1 MASSTRQRGLVLLA
15 LFLSGLAGLMH
26 EVVWAKLLANLT
38 GSTAKAHAVV
48 LGVFMGGLALGAVL
62 FGRRSDKR
70 ERPLMVYV
78 VLEVLIGVYCIALP
92 WLTGFAGSLY
102 ESVAA
107 ATFEQSGLKTVLRLF
122 LSLAV
127 ITIPAVMMGGT
138 LPVLARYL
146 VQEVAQTRKAVAS
159 LYALNNIGAVIGSG
173 VAGFY
178 LLPEF
183 GIYGSLIAASSLN
196 FVAAGMVWL
205 ADARTKMSE
214 QPTEHEAPPTEHYT
228 RGQFS
233 ATLWAL
239 ALSGFAAMGYE
250 IVYLRIIA
258 LGFGSS
264 TFSFTVMLMC
274 FITGIGLGSGVISLI
289 NVKRPLALLA
299 LSQFGVVI
307 TVLLSTYA
315 VEHLPYWVSSMR
327 TGLLVWSDDPT
338 QLWAEGEKAYG
349 FESFLAG
356 QALICFFML
365 ILPTMLIGMGF
376 PLVSQIQARSAASIG
391 STVGSTYAWN
401 TIGNV
406 LGVTITSL
414 FLMPNLG
421 IDGAFHFNI
430 GLNVAAAM
438 LLLFA
443 ATEFPIALRA
453 TTVVATLLTLGFYG
467 VSLSHW
473 DHTLNHAEGHL
484 RLRRPLPSELAD
496 NELIRSRYEATNFDA
511 WKKKHIRDPAP
522 TKDGWDDFYLGEDAD
537 ATVMGVRR
545 DRNAAIY
552 INSKGDA
559 STGPLDM
566 ITFVLSGHIPM
577 LFMPDAKDVMVI
589 GHGSGVTTGAMSLHP
604 SVERIDVVEISK
616 AVLDADFLFKPF
628 NHAVLDSPK
637 THVYQDD
644 ARTFLR
650 TVPRKYD
657 LIVSQPS
664 NPWIAGIGSLF
675 TDNFFRDCKARLNP
689 GGIMMVWFHHYEQSD
704 ETIELIVRTINSEFP
719 HVEAFMTVESDVIC
733 LATMEPLTVDFAR
746 MEERF
751 EMPVIRQDLA
761 RVTCFN
767 LATLFAY
774 HGMAANHFRAMSG
787 QGPLNTDDHQL
798 LEYKGARNMFIGQNA
813 HLLEK
818 DPGFDF
824 KPDGTS
830 DSFYLDRYIAWRAE
844 QGEPVSAEEMDVAY
858 LMVKNIMTD
867 EHRCTKLLDLRRQAA
882 AASTQVSQRPSRGG
896 RVPLEEMAF
905 SEAFNWG
912 QVMFAK
918 QGPEVGLSYFRRAA
932 QLEPAHAPTATTI
945 ANVLAS
951 LGRTEEATA
960 ELQRVTEAG
969 TRRTDPKLLLAQF
982 AMRAGQ
988 TDTALKLLSEL
999 VEYENNPR
1007 ALQYLGEMAILSR
1020 NALDEALEFWGRAI
1034 ERDPN
1039 MREVSLNYA
1048 TLLRNTALTES
1059 DPERRREKLERA
1071 YSEALWATFKHPNDP
1086 QAQTLVREIK
1096 PLVQTEF

>member
-48 LGVFMGGLALGAVL
+48 LGVFMGGLALGAVI

-78 VLEVLIGVYCIALP
+78 VLEVLIGLYCIALP
-92 WLTGFAGSLY
+92 WLAGVAGSMY

-196 FVAAGMVWL
+196 FIAAGIVWL
-205 ADARTKMSE
+205 ADARTTIGD
-214 QPTEHEAPPTEHYT
+214 QPAVHEAPPTEHYT

-239 ALSGFAAMGYE
+239 ALGGFAAMGYE

-274 FITGIGLGSGVISLI
+274 FITGIGLGSGVISLV

-299 LSQFGVVI
+299 VTQFGVIV

-315 VEHLPYWVSSMR
+315 IEHLPYWVSSMR
-327 TGLLVWSDDPT
+327 TGLLDWSDDPME
-338 QLWAEGEKAYG
+338 LWANGEKAYG
-349 FESFLAG
+349 FERFLAG

-406 LGVTITSL
+406 LGVTVTSL

-421 IDGAFHFNI
+421 IDGALHFNI
-430 GLNVAAAM
+430 ALNLAAAV

-443 ATEFPIALRA
+443 ATEFPLVKRFA
-453 TTVVATLLTLGFYG
+453 TLVATLAVIGFYSG
-467 VSLSHW
+467 NLSHW
-473 DHTLNHAEGHL
+473 HKTLNYAEGHL
-484 RLRRPLPSELAD
+484 RLRRPLPSDLAD
-496 NELIRSRYEATNFDA
+496 NELIRSRYPATSFEA
-511 WKKKHIRDPAP
+511 WKLKHVRNDDP
-522 TKDGWDDFYLGEDAD
+522 KGDGWDRLELYEDAD
-537 ATVMGVRR
+537 ATVMCAQR
-545 DRNAAIY
+545 DRNVGLY

-559 STGPLDM
+559 STGALDM

-577 LFMPDAKDVMVI
+577 LFNTDAKDVMVI
-589 GHGSGVTTGAMSLHP
+589 GHGSGVTTGAMALHP
-604 SVERIDVVEISK
+604 SVERIDVVEISG
-616 AVLDADFLFKPF
+616 AVLEADEMFAPY
-628 NHAVLDSPK
+628 NHQVLSNPK

-675 TDNFFRDCKARLNP
+675 TDDFYRDCKARLNP
-689 GGIMMVWFHHYEQSD
+689 GGVMMVWFHHYEQSN

-719 HVEAFMTVESDVIC
+719 FVECFMTHESDVIG
-733 LATMEPLTVDFAR
+733 LASMEPLKIDFAR

-751 EMPVIRQDLA
+751 ELPEIRQDLA

-767 LATLFAY
+767 LATLLAY
-774 HGMAANHFRAMSG
+774 HGMTASHFRALSG
-787 QGPLNTDDHQL
+787 AGPLNTDDHQL
-798 LEYKGARNMFIGQNA
+798 LEYKGARNMFVGRNA
-813 HLLEK
+813 DLLVM

-830 DSFYLDRYIAWRAE
+830 EEHFLDRYIAWRAE
-844 QGEPVSAEEMDVAY
+844 QGEPVNAEEMSVAY
-858 LMVKNIMTD
+858 DMVRNIMLAD
-867 EHRCTKLLDLRRQAA
+867 HRCTKLLESRAQAA
-882 AASTQVSQRPSRGG
+882 AANTQPSQRPSRGA

-912 QVMFAK
+912 QWMFPRH
-918 QGPEVGLSYFRRAA
+918 GPEVGLSYFRRAA
-932 QLEPAHAPTATTI
+932 ECEPANALAATTI
-945 ANVLAS
+945 ANVLSS
-951 LGRTEEATA
+951 LGRTEEAAA

-982 AMRAGQ
+982 ALRAGQ
-988 TDTALKLLSEL
+988 FDRANRLLVEL
-999 VEYENNPR
+999 VDYEEHPVALQILGELAGMREDYGVALEYWKR
-1007 ALQYLGEMAILSR
+1007 AL
-1020 NALDEALEFWGRAI
+1020 
-1034 ERDPN
+1034 ERDS
-1039 MREVSLNYA
+1039 RLIEVSLNYIY
-1048 TLLRNTALTES
+1048 LLKDRALNTVGI
-1059 DPERRREKLERA
+1059 DEKVKTAQLELA
-1071 YSEALWATFKHPNDP
+1071 YSEALWAVFKHPGDVRAVERLREIQP
-1086 QAQTLVREIK
+1086 LVRR
-1096 PLVQTEF
+1096 

>member
-1 MASSTRQRGLVLLA
+1 MTSSTRQRGLVLLA

-62 FGRRSDKR
+62 FGKRSDKR

-78 VLEVLIGVYCIALP
+78 VLEILIGLYCIALP
-92 WLTGFAGSLY
+92 WLTGIAGAMY

-107 ATFEQSGLKTVLRLF
+107 ATFEQAGLKTVLRLV
-122 LSLAV
+122 LSLGV
-127 ITIPAVMMGGT
+127 ITVPAVMMGGT

-173 VAGFY
+173 LAGFY
-178 LLPEF
+178 LLPQF
-183 GIYGSLIAASSLN
+183 GIYGSLVAASSLN
-196 FVAAGMVWL
+196 FIAAAMVWL
-205 ADARTKMSE
+205 ADSRTTMSA
-214 QPTEHEAPPTEHYT
+214 QPSEHETPPTEHYT

-239 ALSGFAAMGYE
+239 ALAGFAAMGYE

-258 LGFGSS
+258 LGLGSS

-274 FITGIGLGSGVISLI
+274 FITGIGLGSGVISLV
-289 NVKRPLALLA
+289 NVRKPLALLA
-299 LSQFGVVI
+299 LSQFGVII
-307 TVLLSTYA
+307 TVALSTYV

-327 TGLLVWSDDPT
+327 TELLVWSDDPT
-338 QLWAEGEKAYG
+338 VMLADAEKPYG
-349 FESFLAG
+349 FERFLTG
-356 QALICFFML
+356 QALICFAML

-391 STVGSTYAWN
+391 GTVGSTYAWN

-406 LGVTITSL
+406 LGVTVTSL

-421 IDGAFHFNI
+421 IDGALHFNL
-430 GLNVAAAM
+430 GLNMAAAL

-443 ATEFPIALRA
+443 ATEIPLAQRA
-453 TTVVATLLTLGFYG
+453 TTLAATLGVLAFYAVG
-467 VSLSHW
+467 LSHW
-473 DHTLNHAEGHL
+473 HTTLNHAEGHL
-484 RLRRPLPSELAD
+484 RLRRPLPSGLED
-496 NELIRSRYEATNFDA
+496 NELVRSRYPATSFEA
-511 WKKKHIRDPAP
+511 WKRKHIRDNDPK
-522 TKDGWDDFYLGEDAD
+522 KDGWDEFYLQEDAD

-577 LFMPDAKDVMVI
+577 LFLPDAKDVMVI

-616 AVLDADFLFKPF
+616 AVLDADYLFKPF
-628 NHAVLDSPK
+628 NHQVLDNPK

-675 TDNFFRDCKARLNP
+675 TDDFYRDCKARLNP
-689 GGIMMVWFHHYEQSD
+689 GGVMMVWFHHYEQSN

-733 LATMEPLTVDFAR
+733 LASLEPLRPDFAR

-751 EMPVIRQDLA
+751 DVPAIRQDLA

-774 HGMAANHFRAMSG
+774 HGASPSHFRALSG
-787 QGPLNTDDHQL
+787 VGPLNTDDHQL
-798 LEYKGARNMFIGQNA
+798 LEYKGARNMFLGRNA
-813 HLLEK
+813 DLLEK

-824 KPDGTS
+824 GPDGTS
-830 DSFYLDRYIAWRAE
+830 PQHYLDQYIAWRAQ
-844 QGEPVSAEEMDVAY
+844 QGEPLSTSEMDVAFV
-858 LMVKNIMTD
+858 MVKNILTG
-867 EHRCTKLLDLRRQAA
+867 EHRCTQLLGRRREMNAGVP
-882 AASTQVSQRPSRGG
+882 ASYSRPSRGA
-896 RVPLEEMAF
+896 RVPLEQMAF
-905 SEAFNWG
+905 SEAYNWG
-912 QVMFAK
+912 QFVMATE
-918 QGPEVGLSYFRRAA
+918 GPEASLAFFRRAA
-932 QLEPAHAPTATTI
+932 ELEPAHSPTALTI
-945 ANVLAS
+945 AAMLAN
-951 LGRTEEATA
+951 LGRHEEATA
-960 ELQRVTEAG
+960 ELQRVSEAG
-969 TRRTDPKLLLAQF
+969 TRRTDPKLQLAQF
-982 AMRAGQ
+982 AMRSGQ
-988 TDTALKLLSEL
+988 TETATKLFSEL
-999 VEYENNPR
+999 IEYEDN
-1007 ALQYLGEMAILSR
+1007 ALALMYMGEIAILTR
-1020 NALDEALEFWGRAI
+1020 NGFEEAIELWKRAI
-1034 ERDPN
+1034 ERDPKL
-1039 MREVSLNYA
+1039 REVSLNYVM
-1048 TLLRNTALTES
+1048 LLRNTALSNPNISEF
-1059 DPERRREKLERA
+1059 EKQRRLNLA
-1071 YSEALWATFKHPNDP
+1071 YSEALWASFTHPQDEN
-1086 QAQTLVREIK
+1086 AKNLVRELQ
-1096 PLVQTEF
+1096 PLVK

>member
-1 MASSTRQRGLVLLA
+1 MTSSTRQRGLVLLA

-62 FGRRSDKR
+62 FGKRSDKR

-78 VLEVLIGVYCIALP
+78 VLEVLIGLYCIALP
-92 WLTGFAGSLY
+92 WLTGIAGALY
-102 ESVAA
+102 ENVAA
-107 ATFEQSGLKTVLRLF
+107 ATFEQAGLKVVLRLF

-173 VAGFY
+173 LAGFF
-178 LLPEF
+178 LLPKY
-183 GIYGSLIAASSLN
+183 GIYGSLVAASSLN
-196 FVAAGMVWL
+196 FLAAALVWL
-205 ADARTKMSE
+205 ADSRTTMSA

-258 LGFGSS
+258 LGLGSS

-274 FITGIGLGSGVISLI
+274 FITGIGLGAGVISLV
-289 NVKRPLALLA
+289 NVRRPLALLA
-299 LSQFGVVI
+299 LSQFGVII
-307 TVLLSTYA
+307 TVALSTYV

-327 TGLLVWSDDPT
+327 TELLVWSDD
-338 QLWAEGEKAYG
+338 LNVEFADGEKPYG
-349 FESFLAG
+349 FERFLAG
-356 QALICFFML
+356 QALLCFVML

-376 PLVSQIQARSAASIG
+376 PLVSQIQARSAANIG
-391 STVGSTYAWN
+391 GTVGSTYAWN

-406 LGVTITSL
+406 LGVTVTSL
-414 FLMPNLG
+414 LLMPNLG
-421 IDGAFHFNI
+421 IDGALHFNLA
-430 GLNVAAAM
+430 LNMAAA
-438 LLLFA
+438 LLLLYA
-443 ATEFPIALRA
+443 ATEFPIAQRL
-453 TTVVATLLTLGFYG
+453 ATLGATLGVLAFYAVG
-467 VSLSHW
+467 LSHW
-473 DHTLNHAEGHL
+473 HKTLNHAEGHL
-484 RLRRPLPSELAD
+484 RLRRPLPSGLED
-496 NELIRSRYEATNFDA
+496 NELVRSRYPATSFEA
-511 WKKKHIRDPAP
+511 WKLKHIRDDDPK
-522 TKDGWDDFYLGEDAD
+522 KDGWDEFYLQEDAD

-545 DRNAAIY
+545 DRNAAIF

-616 AVLDADFLFKPF
+616 AVLNADYLFKPF
-628 NHAVLDSPK
+628 NHQVLDNPK

-675 TDNFFRDCKARLNP
+675 TDNFYRDCKARLNP
-689 GGIMMVWFHHYEQSD
+689 GGVMMVWFHHYEQSNQA
-704 ETIELIVRTINSEFP
+704 IELIVRTVNSEFP
-719 HVEAFMTVESDVIC
+719 NVQAFISHAGDVIC
-733 LATMEPLTVDFAR
+733 LASVEPLRLDFAR

-751 EMPVIRQDLA
+751 DVPAIRQDLA

-767 LATLFAY
+767 LATVLAY
-774 HGMAANHFRAMSG
+774 HGMSAERFRQQSG
-787 QGPLNTDDHQL
+787 PGPLNTDDHQL
-798 LEYKGARNMFIGQNA
+798 LEYIGARNMFLGNDA
-813 HLLEK
+813 DLLLK

-824 KPDGTS
+824 GPDGTS
-830 DSFYLDRYIAWRAE
+830 SQHFLDQYIAWRAQ
-844 QGEPVSAEEMDVAY
+844 QGAPMSANELDVAFS
-858 LMVKNIMTD
+858 MMRNILRD
-867 EHRCTKLLDLRRQAA
+867 QHRCTQLLGRRRAAHASVQASYSRA
-882 AASTQVSQRPSRGG
+882 ARGG
-896 RVPLEEMAF
+896 RPPLEQMSF

-912 QVMFAK
+912 QYIRSTE
-918 QGPEVGLSYFRRAA
+918 GPEAALVYLRRASE
-932 QLEPAHAPTATTI
+932 LEPAHSPTALI
-945 ANVLAS
+945 LAELLAGLNRS
-951 LGRTEEATA
+951 EESVA
-960 ELQRVTEAG
+960 ELQRVSDAG
-969 TRRTDPKLLLAQF
+969 TRRTDAKLQLAQF

-988 TDTALKLLSEL
+988 NETATKLFSEL
-999 VEYENNPR
+999 IAYENNAA
-1007 ALQYLGEMAILSR
+1007 ALMFMGEMAILTR
-1020 NALDEALEFWGRAI
+1020 NAFEEALELWRRAV
-1034 ERDPN
+1034 ERDPKLLGA
-1039 MREVSLNYA
+1039 SLNY
-1048 TLLRNTALTES
+1048 TMLLRNTALNNPGIS
-1059 DPERRREKLERA
+1059 DYEKQRRLNLA
-1071 YSEALWATFKHPNDP
+1071 YSEALWTAFTHPDNDL
-1086 QAQTLVREIK
+1086 AKNLVRELQ
-1096 PLVQTEF
+1096 PLVK